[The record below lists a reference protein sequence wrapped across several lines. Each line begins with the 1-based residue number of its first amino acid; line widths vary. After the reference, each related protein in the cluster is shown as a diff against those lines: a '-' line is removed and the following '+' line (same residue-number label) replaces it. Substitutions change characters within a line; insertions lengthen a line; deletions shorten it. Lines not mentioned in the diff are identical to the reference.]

1 MDETPQQYTEPIL
14 GYTEGKEPL
23 AVQARFLMTFE

>member
-23 AVQARFLMTFE
+23 ALSDDNRVARV